1 MEHLDQQQIMNENT
15 RLAEEILSGQYEE
28 PKPAKYIFPN
38 FMASTMS
45 KVSPKVQ
52 YESSLMGT
60 VLLLVSVLLTTVFY
74 VFFTQSTWL
83 TKGFII
89 FNAVAGFLMLSSM
102 LVTTYQQ
109 YQQYMGAVAL
119 ERMLNNGIVEGEN
132 IISGKKIKRI
142 RYISGGLELGII
154 ILLSWFLNF
163 WWLMIISIH
172 PIYLLI
178 TTDKYIQKQ
187 EDLKNV

>member
-1 MEHLDQQQIMNENT
+1 MDQQQIMNENT

>member
-1 MEHLDQQQIMNENT
+1 MDQQQIMNEEN
-15 RLAEEILSGQYEE
+15 RLDEQ
-28 PKPAKYIFPN
+28 KPAKYIFPN

-83 TKGFII
+83 VKGFII

-109 YQQYMGAVAL
+109 YNQYMSAVAL
-119 ERMLNNGIVEGEN
+119 ERLLTGKVEGEKSP
-132 IISGKKIKRI
+132 SGKKIRVI
-142 RYISGGLELGII
+142 RYVSASIEIGII
-154 ILLSWFLNF
+154 VLLAGLLNF
-163 WWLMIISIH
+163 WWLLIITLH

-187 EDLKNV
+187 EDLRNV

>member
-1 MEHLDQQQIMNENT
+1 MELLDQQQIMSEDN
-15 RLAEEILSGQYEE
+15 RLTEQVYLTNDTET
-28 PKPAKYIFPN
+28 KPAKYIFPN

-83 TKGFII
+83 VKGFII

-109 YQQYMGAVAL
+109 YNQYMSAVAL
-119 ERMLNNGIVEGEN
+119 ERLLTGKVDGEKSP
-132 IISGKKIKRI
+132 SGKKIRVI
-142 RYISGGLELGII
+142 RYVSASIEIGII
-154 ILLSWFLNF
+154 VLLAGLLNF
-163 WWLMIISIH
+163 WWLLIITLH

-187 EDLKNV
+187 EDLRNV